1 MSGRSFVGL
10 PSHAWIWR
18 RFASAPRRTARAFF
32 RSRFAWRVP
41 ARTASFPT
49 RLAERWAKTIEADMI
64 EGKHFRSVEARR
76 RTLAEARRHTVVIA
90 IGAVV
95 HCDVGKLTAIP
106 IFSLEPGNPARTAA
120 GRLHREDALNSDI
133 ALGLMSQ
140 MLKLALL
147 LSLPLLGVIV
157 LVSLLIS
164 VLQVVTQVQ
173 DASIAFVPK
182 LVLFVVVLGLV
193 GPWMLDKLVGYG
205 VSMFE
210 RLAH

>member
-1 MSGRSFVGL
+1 M
-10 PSHAWIWR
+10 
-18 RFASAPRRTARAFF
+18 
-32 RSRFAWRVP
+32 
-41 ARTASFPT
+41 
-49 RLAERWAKTIEADMI
+49 
-64 EGKHFRSVEARR
+64 
-76 RTLAEARRHTVVIA
+76 
-90 IGAVV
+90 
-95 HCDVGKLTAIP
+95 
-106 IFSLEPGNPARTAA
+106 
-120 GRLHREDALNSDI
+120 NSEV

-157 LVSLLIS
+157 LVSILIS

-182 LVLFVVVLGLV
+182 LVLFVVVLALL

-205 VSMFE
+205 VSMFA

>member
-1 MSGRSFVGL
+1 M
-10 PSHAWIWR
+10 
-18 RFASAPRRTARAFF
+18 
-32 RSRFAWRVP
+32 
-41 ARTASFPT
+41 
-49 RLAERWAKTIEADMI
+49 
-64 EGKHFRSVEARR
+64 
-76 RTLAEARRHTVVIA
+76 
-90 IGAVV
+90 
-95 HCDVGKLTAIP
+95 
-106 IFSLEPGNPARTAA
+106 
-120 GRLHREDALNSDI
+120 NSEV

-157 LVSLLIS
+157 LVSILIS

-182 LVLFVVVLGLV
+182 LVLFVVVLALL